1 MFILAADLGV
11 KFGKEIFRDELASLL
26 FAFLIDTAAEVRS
39 SIIVKVKELAETFGG
54 EWAIQTVLPRLNDVF
69 DQDKQGYLYRMSVI
83 KAAVALTPSLSKT
96 QIASHIIPLL
106 QKAAKD
112 EIPNVKIALTRLMPS
127 IAKGPEGPSI
137 ITSLKP

>member
-69 DQDKQGYLYRMSVI
+69 D
-83 KAAVALTPSLSKT
+83 
-96 QIASHIIPLL
+96 
-106 QKAAKD
+106 
-112 EIPNVKIALTRLMPS
+112 
-127 IAKGPEGPSI
+127 
-137 ITSLKP
+137 